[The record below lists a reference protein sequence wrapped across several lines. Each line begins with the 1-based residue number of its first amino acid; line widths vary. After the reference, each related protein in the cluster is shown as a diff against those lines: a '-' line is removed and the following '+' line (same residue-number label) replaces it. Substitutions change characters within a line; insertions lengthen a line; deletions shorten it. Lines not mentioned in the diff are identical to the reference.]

1 MVIHAGYATGSQGL
15 SKLQC
20 WKTSCSVCATG
31 SQCKLKWW
39 KSRSW
44 AVYKLSEVQV
54 QMVLL
59 CVSYPSYATVLCI
72 SYTVPEVQVQMV
84 LLCVGYPSYATVL
97 SLGYLR
103 SRSRWSSSVSAI
115 LLCYSAVYKLGIPY
129 LRSRSRWSSSVSAI
143 PSLIRSNASLSS
155 FRLFRSLPSLT
166 IIQK

>member
-1 MVIHAGYATGSQGL
+1 MEGMVIHAGYATGSQGL

-84 LLCVGYPSYATVL
+84 LLCVRYPLLDPLECLLVL
-97 SLGYLR
+97 
-103 SRSRWSSSVSAI
+103 
-115 LLCYSAVYKLGIPY
+115 
-129 LRSRSRWSSSVSAI
+129 
-143 PSLIRSNASLSS
+143 
-155 FRLFRSLPSLT
+155 LPSLPLT
-166 IIQK
+166 PLLNHYSEIMI